1 MKKAKILFVTG
12 TIVFGIICGL
22 GHLTFELLEE
32 KPTEVVEGLK
42 ELSVVFPDRE
52 KDMLEI
58 TTGFSLLMGVMLLA
72 YGIINLLLMYKD
84 RQFHLPSKPIVMAN
98 LVFALIGFG
107 IAYQYF
113 FIFPIACMGIAT
125 LCFLISLFLY
135 KSA

>member
-1 MKKAKILFVTG
+1 MKIARISFLTG
-12 TIVFGIICGL
+12 TILFGVICGL
-22 GHLTFELLEE
+22 GHLSFELLEE
-32 KPTEVVEGLK
+32 KPSEVVEGLK

-52 KDMLEI
+52 KDMLEV

-84 RQFHLPSKPIVMAN
+84 RQLQLPSKPIVVAN

-113 FIFPIACMGIAT
+113 FIFPIACMGIAS
-125 LCFLISLFLY
+125 LCFLLSFLMY
-135 KSA
+135 GRG

>member
-1 MKKAKILFVTG
+1 MKKAKILFITG
-12 TIVFGIICGL
+12 TIFFGIICGF
-22 GHLTFELLEE
+22 GHLTFELLED

-52 KDMLEI
+52 KDMLEV

-98 LVFALIGFG
+98 LIFALIGFG

-113 FIFPIACMGIAT
+113 FIFPIACMGIAS
-125 LCFLISLFLY
+125 LCFLISLLIHGRT
-135 KSA
+135 

>member
-12 TIVFGIICGL
+12 TIFFGIICGL

-52 KDMLEI
+52 KDMLEV

-107 IAYQYF
+107 IDYQYF
-113 FIFPIACMGIAT
+113 FIFPIACMRIST
-125 LCFLISLFLY
+125 LSFLISLFLY